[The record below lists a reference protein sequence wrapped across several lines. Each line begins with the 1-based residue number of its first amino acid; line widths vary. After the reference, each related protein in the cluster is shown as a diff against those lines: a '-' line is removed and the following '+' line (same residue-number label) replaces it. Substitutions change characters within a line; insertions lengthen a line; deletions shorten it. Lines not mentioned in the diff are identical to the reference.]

1 MKLALLLKH
10 EVSKINKRGSGGTE
24 QVFLDDIK
32 LLSKA
37 GHSVIGYAR
46 FSNKKLHIVK
56 LSFSKFLYK
65 LYCLLQ
71 SSRFINYYLSLPIHT
86 LQFFVEL
93 MYTFNFIRQQNQ
105 NTHVIG
111 YSTPLLSLFRKKSIV
126 IIHNSHHQFFFSTL
140 FKNGYSQSTFLFC
153 SKYLLRNYR
162 QRYSFL
168 NKDNSKVLYNAIDPH
183 LFQAHRDKT
192 SLSKNTPL
200 RFLYASAWNKCKGL
214 DLLVNT
220 FLHLPS
226 SVTSNCQLT
235 IASHPLLWHQNSPSD
250 QIYYQMIKNKIKKT
264 SNIVLLN
271 GIEHQNMPPIY
282 SSHDWTIV
290 PSLWQEPFGLVAL
303 ESIACHT
310 PVIAFKSGGL
320 PEILS
325 PDNSIITKPSL
336 LSQTIINIVK
346 KNHKLKCPSIK
357 NYDMIEPNR
366 INKLINIIN
375 SQIVK
380 NNS

>member
-24 QVFLDDIK
+24 QIFLDDIV
-32 LLSKA
+32 LLSRL
-37 GHSVIGYAR
+37 HYSVQAYAR
-46 FSNKKLHIVK
+46 FKLPKYNIIQ
-56 LSFSKFLYK
+56 LNFPKFLDK
-65 LYCLLQ
+65 LTCRLQ
-71 SSRFINYYLSLPIHT
+71 SKQLINYYFSLFINI
-86 LQFFVEL
+86 LKFFTE
-93 MYTFNFIRQQNQ
+93 YIYACNFIHKLSSDTQI
-105 NTHVIG
+105 IG
-111 YSTPLLSLFRKKSIV
+111 YSTPLLSIFRKKT
-126 IIHNSHHQFFFSTL
+126 IIIFQNSHHQFFFSAL
-140 FKNGYSQSTFLFC
+140 FKNRYSQSTYLFC

-168 NKDNSKVLYNAIDPH
+168 NKDNSKVLYNAINPN
-183 LFQAHRDKT
+183 LFKARRNKT
-192 SLSKNTPL
+192 SLSKNTPI

-214 DLLVNT
+214 DLLINI
-220 FLHLPS
+220 FLQLPN

-250 QIYYQMIKNKIKKT
+250 QAYYQTIINKIKKT
-264 SNIVLLN
+264 SNITMLN
-271 GIEHQNMPPIY
+271 GVEHQNMPSIY

-310 PVIAFKSGGL
+310 PVIVFKSGGL

-325 PDNSIITKPSL
+325 RDNSIITKPSL

-346 KNHKLKCPSIK
+346 KNHKPKCPSAK
-357 NYDMIEPNR
+357 NRDMIEPNR
-366 INKLINIIN
+366 INILIKIIN
-375 SQIVK
+375 SHIAKKHV
-380 NNS
+380 